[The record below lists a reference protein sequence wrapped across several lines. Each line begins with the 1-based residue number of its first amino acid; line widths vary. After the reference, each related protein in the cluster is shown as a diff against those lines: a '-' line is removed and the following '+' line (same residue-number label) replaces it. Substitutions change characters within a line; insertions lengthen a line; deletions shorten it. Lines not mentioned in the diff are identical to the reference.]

1 MNDTSI
7 GKLNL
12 WSSVISAGGCVTGG
26 WLSDRLGRRR
36 MLALYLFGTALPT
49 FYMAT
54 VMKKFNWIMPI
65 SPQALDRPAVPA
77 GLLTAFWVAC
87 LSYSVFQGLMY
98 GTRTALFMDV
108 TNPAVAAT
116 QFTAYMAL
124 LNLVIQYSATWQGIA
139 LERWGYPTTLM
150 IDGTVGLVSVSLLPL
165 MKPRRQR
172 VGPLPPEAIPEAI
185 SP

>member
-1 MNDTSI
+1 
-7 GKLNL
+7 
-12 WSSVISAGGCVTGG
+12 
-26 WLSDRLGRRR
+26 
-36 MLALYLFGTALPT
+36 
-49 FYMAT
+49 
-54 VMKKFNWIMPI
+54 
-65 SPQALDRPAVPA
+65 
-77 GLLTAFWVAC
+77 
-87 LSYSVFQGLMY
+87 MY

-139 LERWGYPTTLM
+139 LERWGYPATLM
-150 IDGTVGLVSVSLLPL
+150 IDGTVGLVSLSLLPL